1 MSKEELFLWA
11 LDNVW
16 KYPVLNNLT
25 EETIN
30 GTAFIFLP
38 GQYGAY
44 IGIYLCF
51 EENKVIY
58 DLRNAGYLVG
68 KIDSYETAKT
78 LFLESGEYINKMAKR
93 KSA

>member
-1 MSKEELFLWA
+1 MSKEELYLWA

-25 EETIN
+25 EEIIN
-30 GTAFIFLP
+30 GLTFIFLP

-44 IGIYLCF
+44 TGIYLCF
-51 EENKVIY
+51 VENKHIY

-68 KIDSYETAKT
+68 KIDTYETAKT
-78 LFLESGEYINKMAKR
+78 LLLESAELVNAE
-93 KSA
+93 